1 MTKSYN
7 AWNLGHPEVSFEST
21 ECDLTFIHTEPGTTS
36 NINKCQNAGTRK
48 HVYYSEQVFGLIR
61 NTTD

>member
-1 MTKSYN
+1 M
-7 AWNLGHPEVSFEST
+7 
-21 ECDLTFIHTEPGTTS
+21 HTEPGTTS

-48 HVYYSEQVFGLIR
+48 HVYRSEQVFGLIR